1 MRVQFMN
8 RVHQINKI
16 QSMNLIHI
24 SNNESNSIRREV
36 IFYESNSLTKLSSSF
51 KVKTNKM
58 NKIQTMKGNQTMKE
72 IKDMNKT
79 ELVELINDLQV
90 QIQDL
95 TETKELQ
102 SNQILELQEQLKSAS
117 KDGRKSQVLEILKE
131 HGPINIMSIAQK
143 LNISTK
149 NVSSQLTYLRSDGY
163 RIFTDDNGKKFLVE

>member
-72 IKDMNKT
+72 IKDMNRD
-79 ELVELINDLQV
+79 ELIE
-90 QIQDL
+90 QIQSLNDQL
-95 TETKELQ
+95 DHKDNL
-102 SNQILELQEQLKSAS
+102 ILELQEQLKSAS